1 MAMICP
7 MRRVWLLAAG
17 SVLLALTY
25 SGVVCAQG
33 TPPAAAAGEWH
44 CPNGTLS
51 PTAAGCYAASGAGVG
66 AYNPQQ
72 QIMMQ
77 GAAAAAGVVGQ
88 YLSNKVNNFLF
99 GNPQAEAE
107 AEARQRAQ
115 AEAEARQ
122 RAEAEAAAR
131 QQAEAEA
138 RERAAVAAAAAAA
151 EKQHTDAIRAS
162 LLAHMSHVVTF
173 DTAAA
178 PASEAP
184 PGTTLVNGVPV
195 LKFDSA
201 SGQSANFGKAGVGVS
216 EACRTAI
223 NCAPGA
229 DQSAAAGAAPMP
241 GAPARQMPA
250 TPPGATQVNGIPLL
264 SFSGT
269 PRLLRSSGNPNGH
282 PVGIRQAPAQCRALT
297 AKLISI
303 DALQRRAELAEDVYD
318 RYGTPGPHHPLNGT
332 PNVPLPPKM
341 KRISDNAEA
350 MKALLGKNAQMIEQ
364 LLAPPDSGYRASIY
378 QDAADHNKIYLVFR
392 GTTRN
397 LKDMQADVKQET
409 GQQSDYFRK
418 AIALARLVK
427 KSVGGRVPMEIIG
440 HSLGGGMAD
449 VAGAITHTQTLS
461 FNPEGV
467 HPNTLSGQGFDL
479 ALARKLASKY
489 VTDVVVHGEILN
501 YAQDHR
507 GGVKAYLLTTQPVG
521 AAVAATLASLGGR
534 KAVAGAFEADS
545 LSPAIGNR
553 VTLEP
558 DPKDVGT
565 NPLINA
571 IMLHKMS
578 SVMDA
583 ISYRFNRVY
592 DQYDRIGC
600 REREVSYANR

>member
-1 MAMICP
+1 MVMTCQTKLT
-7 MRRVWLLAAG
+7 WLMAAG
-17 SVLLALTY
+17 SVLFTLICPGL
-25 SGVVCAQG
+25 VCAQG

-51 PTAAGCYAASGAGVG
+51 PTAAGCYSAPSGGVG

-72 QIMMQ
+72 QLMMQ
-77 GAAAAAGVVGQ
+77 GAAAAGGMVGT
-88 YLSNKVNNFLF
+88 YLSNKINNFLF
-99 GNPQAEAE
+99 GNPQAEA
-107 AEARQRAQ
+107 RQRAQ
-115 AEAEARQ
+115 AAAAARQRAEAEARQ
-122 RAEAEAAAR
+122 RAAA
-131 QQAEAEA
+131 
-138 RERAAVAAAAAAA
+138 AAAAAAA
-151 EKQHTDAIRAS
+151 EKQHTDAVRAS

-223 NCAPGA
+223 NCAPNA
-229 DQSAAAGAAPMP
+229 DQSAAAGAVPMP
-241 GAPARQMPA
+241 GAAATQMPVT
-250 TPPGATQVNGIPLL
+250 TPGGTRVNGIPLL

-269 PRLLRSSGNPNGH
+269 PRMLRSSGNPNGH
-282 PVGIRQAPAQCRALT
+282 PVGIRQAPAQCHALT
-297 AKLISI
+297 AKLNSI
-303 DALQRRAELAEDVYD
+303 HALRRRAELAVDVYD
-318 RYGTPGPHHPLNGT
+318 RYGTPRSSHPLNDT
-332 PNVPLPPKM
+332 SNVPLPPKM
-341 KRISDNAEA
+341 ERISDDADA
-350 MKALLGKNAQMIEQ
+350 MKDLLGKNAQMVEQ
-364 LLAPPDSGYRASIY
+364 LLAPPQSGYRASIY
-378 QDAADHNKIYLVFR
+378 RDLADHNKIYLVFR
-392 GTTRN
+392 GTTLN
-397 LKDMQADVKQET
+397 LDDMKADVNQET
-409 GQQSDYFRK
+409 GQQTEYFRK
-418 AIALARLVK
+418 AIALAKLVK
-427 KSVGGRVPMEIIG
+427 KGVSGRVPMEIIG

-449 VAGAITHTQTLS
+449 VAGAVTHTTTLS

-467 HPNTLSGQGFDL
+467 HPNTLPAGF
-479 ALARKLASKY
+479 KLASARKY

-507 GGVKAYLLTTQPVG
+507 GGVKTYLLTTLPVG
-521 AAVAATLASLGGR
+521 GTVGVALASLGGP
-534 KAVAGAFEADS
+534 KAVAGAFEVDS
-545 LSPAIGNR
+545 LSPAIGTR
-553 VTLEP
+553 ITLEP
-558 DPKDVGT
+558 DPKDVGM

-583 ISYRFNRVY
+583 ISYRLDRVY